1 MEIEPTI
8 KPTKDPS
15 LASQNLPQ
23 IQNLPSDVVDQI
35 AAGEVVE
42 RPAHLVK
49 ELVENSLDAKARR
62 VRVEVSNSGREI
74 LVVDDGHGIA
84 SHQLEKA
91 LDRFA
96 TSKIVSTEDLWR
108 LKSYG
113 FRGEALASIAA
124 VSDLLLTSKPRDQD
138 EAFSVRSQF
147 GRRFEAEA
155 QGASHGTRVWVRQLF
170 ENVPARLKFMKS
182 AASEVA
188 QIKNVIKAMALTHW
202 QTEFQ
207 LVYEDQ
213 LVLDFPV
220 ALSQIKRAEQVFN
233 LSPLYFGEAARE
245 DYRARA
251 FFSDPQ
257 HVQKSS
263 KNIWIF
269 AQERWI
275 QDRTL
280 QAAVMEAYRSL
291 LMHGE
296 YPSVAVF
303 LEVPLDAI
311 DVNIH
316 PTKSQVKFQDPSL
329 AFRAVQA
336 ALREALEKA
345 PWIAKPPAPAQ
356 VVAPRVSQVQ
366 AAVENFNM
374 SFQSSDMNQTLFKTK
389 QFQAEPF
396 LKESPSLA
404 QAAVGASTAA
414 EVQPQQPLVR
424 HWSLLMP
431 LGQVNRTYLVTQNA
445 QSMVLIDQHA
455 AHERVLYEKL
465 MRAFKTGEKL
475 EIQNFLFPLAV
486 DLSEEKVEA
495 LLRAAPNF
503 EKMGLHFE
511 TLGPSTLGVVSA
523 PTFLK
528 ESALVQALERAAQEI
543 LDQGASFQ
551 FDQQLSDVCA
561 RLACHSAIRA
571 GQALSIAEMQSLLV
585 SMDES
590 PLSSFCPHGRPVSI
604 EYPFHKLE
612 KDFGRLGS

>member
-1 MEIEPTI
+1 MDTDPTI
-8 KPTKDPS
+8 NPS
-15 LASQNLPQ
+15 KAPQRLPD
-23 IQNLPSDVVDQI
+23 IQSLPSDVVDQI

-74 LVVDDGHGIA
+74 LVVDDGHGMA

-96 TSKIVSTEDLWR
+96 TSKIVSTDDLWR

-124 VSDLLLTSKPRDQD
+124 VSDLVLSSKPRDQE

-147 GRRFEAEA
+147 GRRFEAES
-155 QGASHGTRVWVRQLF
+155 QGASQGTRVWVRQLF

-188 QIKNVIKAMALTHW
+188 QIKNAIKAMALTHW

-207 LVYEDQ
+207 LVNEDQ
-213 LVLDFPV
+213 LILDFPV
-220 ALSQIKRAEQVFN
+220 AQSQIQRAEQVLN
-233 LSPLYFGEAARE
+233 LTPLYFGEAARE
-245 DYRARA
+245 DYKARA

-257 HVQKSS
+257 HVQKTS

-275 QDRTL
+275 QDRGL

-303 LEVPLDAI
+303 LDVPPDVI

-336 ALREALEKA
+336 ALREALERA
-345 PWIAKPPAPAQ
+345 PWIAPSQAA
-356 VVAPRVSQVQ
+356 VPRVQHVQ
-366 AAVENFNM
+366 AAVENFNL
-374 SFQSSDMNQTLFKTK
+374 SFQSNEMNQTLFKTK
-389 QFQAEPF
+389 QFQTEPSIQ
-396 LKESPSLA
+396 ESSLLA
-404 QAAVGASTAA
+404 QAPIVSSAIVEA
-414 EVQPQQPLVR
+414 QPQQPLVR

-465 MRAFKTGEKL
+465 MRAFKTGEKI

-495 LLRAAPNF
+495 LLKAAPNF
-503 EKMGLHFE
+503 KKMGLHFE
-511 TLGPSTLGVVSA
+511 PLGPSTLGVVSA

-528 ESALVQALERAAQEI
+528 ESALVQTLERAAQEI
-543 LDQGASFQ
+543 LEQGASFQ

-571 GQALSIAEMQSLLV
+571 GQALSIPEMQSLLV

>member
-1 MEIEPTI
+1 M
-8 KPTKDPS
+8 D
-15 LASQNLPQ
+15 LATNSLPQ
-23 IQNLPSDVVDQI
+23 IHTLQSDVVDQI

-49 ELVENSLDAKARR
+49 ELVENSLDAGATR
-62 VRVEVSNSGREI
+62 VRVEVSNAAREI
-74 LVVDDGHGIA
+74 LVIDDGHGIA

-96 TSKIVSTEDLWR
+96 TSKIVSTEDLWKLR
-108 LKSYG
+108 SYG

-124 VSDLLLTSKPRDQD
+124 VSDLLLTSKPRGQE
-138 EAFSVRSQF
+138 EAYSVRSEF
-147 GRRFEAEA
+147 GRKFAAEA
-155 QGASHGTRVWVRQLF
+155 QGASQGTRVWVRQLF

-207 LVYEDQ
+207 LVHEDQ
-213 LVLDFPV
+213 LLLDFPV
-220 ALSQIKRAEQVFN
+220 LESQMKRAEQV
-233 LSPLYFGEAARE
+233 LGLAPLYFGEAARE
-245 DYRARA
+245 DYKARA

-257 HVQKSS
+257 HVQKTS

-269 AQERWI
+269 AQGRWI
-275 QDRTL
+275 QDRSL

-296 YPSVAVF
+296 YPSVAIF
-303 LEVPLDAI
+303 LDVPPDVI

-316 PTKSQVKFQDPSL
+316 PTKSQVKFQDSSL

-336 ALREALEKA
+336 SLREALEKA
-345 PWIAKPPAPAQ
+345 PWIAERQPVPQ
-356 VVAPRVSQVQ
+356 VATERTSHVQ
-366 AAVENFNM
+366 AAVENFNL
-374 SFQSSDMNQTLFKTK
+374 SFQSNEMNQTLFKTK
-389 QFQAEPF
+389 QFEAPVQVPKSEPVSQASVPER
-396 LKESPSLA
+396 
-404 QAAVGASTAA
+404 AVPQPPQFQS
-414 EVQPQQPLVR
+414 QPQSQPLIR

-455 AHERVLYEKL
+455 AHERVMYEKL
-465 MRAFKTGEKL
+465 MRAFKSGEKL
-475 EIQNFLFPLAV
+475 EIQSFLFPLAV

-495 LLRAAPNF
+495 LLKAAPNF
-503 EKMGLHFE
+503 EKIGLQFE
-511 TLGPSTLGVVSA
+511 SLGPSTLGVVSA

-528 ESALVQALERAAQEI
+528 ESALVQTLELAAQEI
-543 LDQGASFQ
+543 LDQGESFQ
-551 FDQQLSDVCA
+551 FEKQLSEVCA

-571 GQALSIAEMQSLLV
+571 GQALSLPEMQSLLAA
-585 SMDES
+585 MDDS